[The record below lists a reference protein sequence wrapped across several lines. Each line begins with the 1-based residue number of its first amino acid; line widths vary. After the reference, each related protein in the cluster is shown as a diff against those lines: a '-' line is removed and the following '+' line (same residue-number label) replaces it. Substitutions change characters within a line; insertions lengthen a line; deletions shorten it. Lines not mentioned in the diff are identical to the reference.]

1 MPGRSAAA
9 AAFSTPALEQ
19 LAVRQVVAR
28 ATKADL
34 DAIEAAAVRM
44 DRAGDVIELVALD
57 IAFHDAVYAAAR
69 HQRLDQAWRAIR
81 SQVHLFLLT
90 RVRASTDGYLAHVP
104 GEHQDLVAALRARDG
119 DTALGLFAAHRRVAF
134 DVVTRS
140 VPEAT

>member
-28 ATKADL
+28 ATEADL

-57 IAFHDAVYAAAR
+57 IAFHDAV
-69 HQRLDQAWRAIR
+69 QRLDQAWRAIR